1 MMRTRR
7 RAFTIYSA
15 AAAAAAAAI
24 ALAVTQFTP
33 EVDQVVPAPDLRA
46 LTDAGYVTIENDAV
60 SYETM
65 AITAALEQLPVDTTE
80 ETTGPY
86 DRDYFGQ
93 RWADVDRNGC
103 DTRNDELAAWMS
115 DITFKPQ
122 TNNCVVLNGTLEDP
136 FTGQTITFTRGQG
149 TSEAVQIDHLWPL
162 AAVWQRGA
170 DGWSDQKRLE
180 FANDPLNLTPVD
192 GPTNQSKS
200 DSGPEWFPPNQ
211 SYRCTYAA
219 RLVLVAATY
228 GIELTKADRLSL
240 YSALADCS

>member
-7 RAFTIYSA
+7 RALTVVSGASVA
-15 AAAAAAAAI
+15 AAAAVAI
-24 ALAVTQFTP
+24 AVTPFTP
-33 EVDQVVPAPDLRA
+33 KVDKVVPAPDLQA
-46 LTDAGYVTIENDAV
+46 LVAAGYVTIADDAV
-60 SYETM
+60 SYETTV
-65 AITAALEQLPVDTTE
+65 IIAALEQLPDDTTD

-122 TNNCVVLNGTLEDP
+122 TNDCVVLHGTLEDP
-136 FTGQTITFTRGQG
+136 YTGQTISFTRGQG
-149 TSEAVQIDHLWPL
+149 SSEAVQIDHLWPL
-162 AAVWQRGA
+162 AAAWQRGA
-170 DGWSDQKRLE
+170 DSWSDQERLE

-200 DSGPEWFPPNQ
+200 DSGPEWLPPNQ
-211 SYRCTYAA
+211 SYRCTYAS
-219 RLVLVAATY
+219 RLVLVAAIY
-228 GIELTKADRLSL
+228 RIELTRADRAALH
-240 YSALADCS
+240 SALTDCS